1 MFVPNL
7 VQFELVIHGLGSFVK
22 KCFQTP
28 STHSGT
34 TLRKGGLGLPKY
46 EYPTFPSFSRC
57 GTSHDM
63 GGKMPW
69 ERHRRSCC
77 EPSIRT
83 HCPTSGVVWLVHLPK
98 ELSYFL
104 SNFHPQKPESEH
116 QKAQEKVLSKPLEFV

>member
-22 KCFQTP
+22 KCFQAP
-28 STHSGT
+28 SNTQEQHSG
-34 TLRKGGLGLPKY
+34 KVGLVYQSMNIQP
-46 EYPTFPSFSRC
+46 FRAFRC

-63 GGKMPW
+63 GGEMPW
-69 ERHRRSCC
+69 ERHWRSCC

-83 HCPTSGVVWLVHLPK
+83 HCLTSGVVWLVHLPK

-116 QKAQEKVLSKPLEFV
+116 LKAQEKVLSKPLEFV